1 MICRII
7 LSAAEMTRGVGG
19 GTQGLQRSINFMALS
34 AKKLM
39 KALTPVVAKMSDENK
54 RWLAQSGAFENAAV
68 LTKLYSMGRLA
79 SRRPK

>member
-1 MICRII
+1 
-7 LSAAEMTRGVGG
+7 
-19 GTQGLQRSINFMALS
+19 MALS